1 MNVRTEL
8 CKAFPVPRHWITDA
22 LSTSW
27 SSTMLTQ
34 EILIDLFTYQNGH
47 LIRKKTINNRAK
59 VGDIAGTYDREGYL
73 QIQINR
79 KIYRAHRLVWLML
92 NGPIP
97 VGMEMDHINGIKDD
111 NRIENLRL
119 ATSSQ
124 NKHNQKKRR
133 INKSGFKGVSWSKK
147 MNKWSANIC
156 VKGKNRG
163 LGFFDDKLDA
173 AKAYD
178 VASKEL
184 HKDFALINF

>member
-1 MNVRTEL
+1 
-8 CKAFPVPRHWITDA
+8 
-22 LSTSW
+22 
-27 SSTMLTQ
+27 MLTQ